1 MLWGL
6 DARGYLASRLEDGG
20 RTVSSDDIAAVPLE
34 LRGDRLG
41 AGLTIVR
48 TFLLE
53 VLSWAVCTCWSPTML
68 EK

>member
-1 MLWGL
+1 MNEKGL
-6 DARGYLASRLEDGG
+6 AVGTGRAGLLASRLEDMG

-48 TFLLE
+48 TPLLE
-53 VLSWAVCTCWSPTML
+53 VLSWAV
-68 EK
+68 

>member
-1 MLWGL
+1 M
-6 DARGYLASRLEDGG
+6 G

-48 TFLLE
+48 TPLLE